1 MTNQGYNITDSKSV
15 VNNTYVSLWVEKQLF
30 GIPVLQVQDVL
41 LAQLVTPVPR
51 APREV
56 LGAINL
62 RGRIVTVIDIRKKLN
77 LLPVAEGA
85 KTMQVVVTHEDELYS
100 LVVDNVGDVL
110 DLPSDSFS
118 QNPDNLSP
126 DWQIISSGVYT
137 MQNALMI
144 VLDIEKL
151 LGMKI

>member
-1 MTNQGYNITDSKSV
+1 MVMSEVIMPKESK
-15 VNNTYVSLWVEKQLF
+15 VNKTYVSLWVEKQLF

-41 LAQLVTPVPR
+41 LSQLVTPVPR
-51 APREV
+51 APKEV

-77 LLPVAEGA
+77 LAPAAEGS
-85 KTMQVVVTHEDELYS
+85 KTMQVVVTFDDELYS

-110 DLPSDSFS
+110 DLPSDTYS

-126 DWQIISSGVYT
+126 DWQMVSSGVYT
-137 MQNALMI
+137 MKDALMI

-151 LGMKI
+151 LG